1 MRKARKP
8 APRVLNVES
17 LEAREVPA
25 TATLYGSSLVVD
37 GNNQSETLIV
47 RQEGNS
53 ISVDGTPIRVGY
65 RTESVLAAPRVS
77 TVIVRAH
84 GGDDTI
90 NIATLKVNAMVW
102 GGQGNDRIYGGNGND
117 IAYGD
122 QGNDTILG
130 ASGNDWLVGGE
141 GNDQIWGGAGGDWI
155 SGDNGADR
163 ISGDSGDDSLSG
175 GEGKD
180 SLIGGSGA
188 DDFDGHGFGNGA
200 ADAERNFDTYQDE
213 FDLWRPLATWSNSPI
228 RKGELD
234 DPGYLAALAS
244 LSEADV
250 KKAIRVVAKGV
261 YDVTLPGDRR
271 TIRVNFDGT
280 WKDNDPKPATSS
292 NPSFALILLNRAR
305 LSSFGIDPNRHF
317 TNAEWDAHN
326 VRTGGRLYD
335 AANALRQFTGRS
347 VAWLSPYSADFNTLK
362 TRIERGA
369 SAVVS
374 SFRATKRTANS
385 FGVMGDTEYVVRRLF
400 SDSAGRRWVELHNP
414 LGTDSGDGRLMD
426 KAPGAVQQNDGIVTM
441 SWDDFRKWSNFTALY
456 VA

>member
-8 APRVLNVES
+8 IPRTLNVES

-25 TATLYGSSLVVD
+25 TATLYGSSLIVD
-37 GNNQSETLIV
+37 GTNESETLVV
-47 RQEGNS
+47 RQDGSS

-65 RTESVLAAPRVS
+65 RTESVLPTTRVS
-77 TVIVRAH
+77 TVIVRAQS
-84 GGDDTI
+84 GDDTI

-102 GGQGNDRIYGGNGND
+102 GGQGNDRIYGGND

-141 GNDQIWGGAGGDWI
+141 GNDQIWGGSGGDWI

-180 SLIGGSGA
+180 TLIGGSGA
-188 DDFDGHGFGNGA
+188 DDFDGHGFGMGA

-213 FDLWRPLATWSNSPI
+213 FDLWRPIATWSSSPI

-261 YDVTLPGDRR
+261 FDVTLPGDRR
-271 TIRVNFDGT
+271 TIRMNFDGT
-280 WKDNDPKPATSS
+280 WNDNDPKPAAAS

-305 LSSFGIDPNRHF
+305 LISFGIDPDRRY
-317 TNAEWDAHN
+317 TNEEWDKQN
-326 VRTGGRLYD
+326 LRTGGRLYD
-335 AANALRQFTGRS
+335 AASALRQFTGRS
-347 VAWLSPYSADFNTLK
+347 VAWLNPYSVDFNTLK
-362 TRIERGA
+362 TRIEGGA
-369 SAVVS
+369 SAIALIS
-374 SFRATKRTANS
+374 RSTKRTANS
-385 FGVMGDTEYVVRRLF
+385 AGVMGDTEYVVRRLF
-400 SDSAGRRWVELHNP
+400 TDATGRRWVELCNP
-414 LGTDSGDGRLMD
+414 LGTDCGDGQLMD
-426 KAPGAVQQNDGIVTM
+426 KAPGAILQNDGIVTM
-441 SWDDFRKWSNFTALY
+441 NWDEFRKWSNFTALY